1 MYKRQILYGAP
12 VAKQLDEISLKI
24 FQEVKSNNKSPHMT
38 AITVGDNPAS
48 LLYVS
53 RKKEKAEE
61 LGVEFNWIKLDKNT
75 SQEKLKELVETESK
89 NTDGLIIQLP
99 LPDHLSSED
108 VINCI
113 PPDVDV
119 DGLTSYNL
127 GSLFS
132 NEFKLIPATSLAV
145 LELLNFYQIKTE
157 DKAIVIAGRSRLVS
171 SPLAKILSSKSYNA
185 NVTVIHSKTSNQK
198 QFITQADIF
207 ISAVGS
213 AKLYD
218 SSYFKQGATII
229 DIGISSVDG
238 KTYGDIDTQNI
249 SEVASYRSPFPG
261 GVGPITVSA
270 LFFNL
275 SRLVKTN

>member
-1 MYKRQILYGAP
+1 MEQILYGAP

-24 FQEVKSNNKSPHMT
+24 FQEVKSNNKTPHMT

-132 NEFKLIPATSLAV
+132 NEYKLIPATSLAV

-238 KTYGDIDTQNI
+238 KTYGDIDTQNL

-275 SRLVKTN
+275 SRLLQSN

>member
-1 MYKRQILYGAP
+1 MEQILYGAP

-24 FQEVKSNNKSPHMT
+24 FQEVKSNNKTPHMT

-132 NEFKLIPATSLAV
+132 NEYKLIPATSLAV
-145 LELLNFYQIKTE
+145 LELLNFYKIKTE
-157 DKAIVIAGRSRLVS
+157 DKAVVIAGRSRLVS

>member
-1 MYKRQILYGAP
+1 MEQILYGAP
-12 VAKQLDEISLKI
+12 VAKQLDDISLKI
-24 FQEVKSNNKSPHMT
+24 FQEVKSNNKTPHMT

-75 SQEKLKELVETESK
+75 SQEKLKEVVESESK

-113 PPDVDV
+113 PPHVDV

-132 NEFKLIPATSLAV
+132 NEYKLIPATSLAV

>member
-1 MYKRQILYGAP
+1 MEQILYGAP

-24 FQEVKSNNKSPHMT
+24 FQEVKSNNKTPHMI

-75 SQEKLKELVETESK
+75 SQERLKELVETESK

-113 PPDVDV
+113 PPHVDV

-132 NEFKLIPATSLAV
+132 NEYKLIPATSLAV

>member
-1 MYKRQILYGAP
+1 MEQILYGAP

-24 FQEVKSNNKSPHMT
+24 FREVKSNNKTPNMT

-61 LGVEFNWIKLDKNT
+61 LGVEFNWLKLDNDT

-99 LPDHLSSED
+99 LPDHLISED

-113 PPDVDV
+113 PPEVDV
-119 DGLTSYNL
+119 DGVTSYNL

-132 NEFKLIPATSLAV
+132 NEYKLIPATSLAV

>member
-1 MYKRQILYGAP
+1 MEQILYGAP

-24 FQEVKSNNKSPHMT
+24 FHEVKSNNKTPHMT

-75 SQEKLKELVETESK
+75 SQEKLKEVVESESK

-132 NEFKLIPATSLAV
+132 NEYKLIPATSLAV

>member
-1 MYKRQILYGAP
+1 MEQLLYGDP
-12 VAKQLDEISLKI
+12 VARQLDEISFKV
-24 FQEVKSNNKSPHMT
+24 FRDAKSNNKTPHLT
-38 AITVGDNPAS
+38 AITVGDNSAS

-53 RKKEKAEE
+53 RKKEKAEQ
-61 LGVEFNWIKLDKNT
+61 LGVEFNWLKLDENT
-75 SQEKLKELVETESK
+75 TQENLNELIQEQSK
-89 NTDGLIIQLP
+89 TTDGLIVQLP
-99 LPDHLSSED
+99 LPNHLNSEN

-132 NEFKLIPATSLAV
+132 NEYKLIPATSLAV

-218 SSYFKQGATII
+218 FSYFKKGATII

-238 KTYGDIDTQNI
+238 KNYGDIDTQNL
-249 SEVASYRSPFPG
+249 SEVVSYRSPFPG

>member
-1 MYKRQILYGAP
+1 MEQILYGAP

-75 SQEKLKELVETESK
+75 SQEKLKELVESESK

-113 PPDVDV
+113 PPHVDV

-132 NEFKLIPATSLAV
+132 NEYKLIPATSLAV

>member
-1 MYKRQILYGAP
+1 MEQILYGAP

-24 FQEVKSNNKSPHMT
+24 FREVKSNNKTPNMT

-61 LGVEFNWIKLDKNT
+61 LGVEFNWLKLDNDT

-99 LPDHLSSED
+99 LPDHLISED

-113 PPDVDV
+113 PPEVDV
-119 DGLTSYNL
+119 DGVTSYNL

-132 NEFKLIPATSLAV
+132 NEYKLIPATSLAV

-171 SPLAKILSSKSYNA
+171 SPLAKILSSKSYNG

-198 QFITQADIF
+198 QFISQADIF

-238 KTYGDIDTQNI
+238 KTYGDIDTQKI

>member
-1 MYKRQILYGAP
+1 MEQILFGAP

-24 FQEVKSNNKSPHMT
+24 FQEVKSNNKTPHMT

-132 NEFKLIPATSLAV
+132 NEYKLIPATSLAV

-218 SSYFKQGATII
+218 FSYFKKGATII

-238 KTYGDIDTQNI
+238 KNYGDIDTQNL
-249 SEVASYRSPFPG
+249 SEVVSYRSPFPG

>member
-1 MYKRQILYGAP
+1 MEQILYGAP

-24 FQEVKSNNKSPHMT
+24 FQEVKSNNKTPHMT

-61 LGVEFNWIKLDKNT
+61 LGVEFNWVKLDKNT

-108 VINCI
+108 IINCI
-113 PPDVDV
+113 PPHVDV

-132 NEFKLIPATSLAV
+132 NEYKLIPATSLAV

-238 KTYGDIDTQNI
+238 KTYGDIDTQNL

>member
-1 MYKRQILYGAP
+1 MEQILYGAP

-24 FQEVKSNNKSPHMT
+24 FQEVKSNNKTPHMT

-132 NEFKLIPATSLAV
+132 NEYKLIPATSLAV

-275 SRLVKTN
+275 SRLVQTN

>member
-1 MYKRQILYGAP
+1 MEQILYGAP

-24 FQEVKSNNKSPHMT
+24 FQEVKSNNKTPHMT

-132 NEFKLIPATSLAV
+132 NEYKLIPATSLAV

>member
-1 MYKRQILYGAP
+1 MEQILYGAP

-24 FQEVKSNNKSPHMT
+24 FQEVKSNNKTPHMT

-108 VINCI
+108 LINCI

-132 NEFKLIPATSLAV
+132 NEYKLIPATSLAV

>member
-1 MYKRQILYGAP
+1 MEQILYGAP

-24 FQEVKSNNKSPHMT
+24 FQEVKSNNKTPHMT

-132 NEFKLIPATSLAV
+132 NEYKLIPATSLAV

-157 DKAIVIAGRSRLVS
+157 DKVIVIAGRSRLVS

-198 QFITQADIF
+198 EFITQADIF

>member
-1 MYKRQILYGAP
+1 MEQLLYGDP
-12 VAKQLDEISLKI
+12 VARQLDEISFKV
-24 FQEVKSNNKSPHMT
+24 FRDAKSNNKTPHLT
-38 AITVGDNPAS
+38 AITVGDNSAS

-53 RKKEKAEE
+53 RKKEKAEQ
-61 LGVEFNWIKLDKNT
+61 LGVEFNWLKLDENT
-75 SQEKLKELVETESK
+75 TQENLNELIQEQSK
-89 NTDGLIIQLP
+89 TTDGLIVQLP
-99 LPDHLSSED
+99 LPNHLNSED

-132 NEFKLIPATSLAV
+132 NEYKLIPATSLAV

-218 SSYFKQGATII
+218 FSYFKKGATII

-238 KTYGDIDTQNI
+238 KNYGDIDTQNL
-249 SEVASYRSPFPG
+249 SEVVSYRSPFPG

-275 SRLVKTN
+275 SRLVITN

>member
-1 MYKRQILYGAP
+1 MEQILYGAP

-24 FQEVKSNNKSPHMT
+24 FQEVKSNNKTPHMT

-61 LGVEFNWIKLDKNT
+61 LGVEFNWIKLEKNT

-113 PPDVDV
+113 PPHVDV

-132 NEFKLIPATSLAV
+132 NEYKLIPATSLAV

>member
-1 MYKRQILYGAP
+1 MEQLLYGDP
-12 VAKQLDEISLKI
+12 VARQLDEISFKV
-24 FQEVKSNNKSPHMT
+24 FRDAKSNNKTPHLT
-38 AITVGDNPAS
+38 AITVGDNSAS

-53 RKKEKAEE
+53 RKKEKAKQ
-61 LGVEFNWIKLDKNT
+61 LGVEFNWLKLDENT
-75 SQEKLKELVETESK
+75 TQENLNELIQEQSK
-89 NTDGLIIQLP
+89 TTDGLIVQLP
-99 LPDHLSSED
+99 LPNHLNSED

-132 NEFKLIPATSLAV
+132 NEYKLIPATSLAV

-218 SSYFKQGATII
+218 FSYFKKGATII

-238 KTYGDIDTQNI
+238 KNYGDIDTQNL

>member
-1 MYKRQILYGAP
+1 MEQILYGAP

-113 PPDVDV
+113 PPHVDV

-132 NEFKLIPATSLAV
+132 NEYKLIPATSLAV

-157 DKAIVIAGRSRLVS
+157 DKAVVIAGRSRLVS
-171 SPLAKILSSKSYNA
+171 SPLATILSSKSYNA

-198 QFITQADIF
+198 HFISKADIF

-218 SSYFKQGATII
+218 STYFKQGAAII

-238 KTYGDIDTQNI
+238 KTYGDIDTQNLN
-249 SEVASYRSPFPG
+249 EVASYRSPFPG

-275 SRLVKTN
+275 SRLVNTN

>member
-1 MYKRQILYGAP
+1 MEQILYGAP

-113 PPDVDV
+113 PPHVDV

-132 NEFKLIPATSLAV
+132 NEYKLIPATSLAV

-157 DKAIVIAGRSRLVS
+157 DKVIVIAGRSRLVS

-229 DIGISSVDG
+229 DVGISSVDG